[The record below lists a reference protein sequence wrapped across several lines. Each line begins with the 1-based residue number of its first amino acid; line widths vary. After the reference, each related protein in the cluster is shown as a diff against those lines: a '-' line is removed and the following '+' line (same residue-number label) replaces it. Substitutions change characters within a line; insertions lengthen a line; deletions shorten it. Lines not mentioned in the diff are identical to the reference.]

1 MRFPNA
7 YAGVKKVFIAQI
19 LSLIAAIIVI
29 PGSALATMGSVS
41 VFGGGGTGM
50 IVGGLILS
58 LIGALILPLISVI
71 MTIVGLAQASKDEEK
86 FFRTAFIVSII
97 QLVISII
104 IGVYSARTAGV
115 VGAPAGLKL
124 ISGILNLLLTIFIIS
139 GITEQA
145 RRLGNDSM
153 FAKGKRVLIL
163 CVILQVISL
172 ILNLVSSNSVMLVL
186 GGIALI
192 LSIVFYI
199 CYLVY
204 LGKAVTM
211 LQNS

>member
-7 YAGVKKVFIAQI
+7 YVGVKKVFIAQI

-58 LIGALILPLISVI
+58 
-71 MTIVGLAQASKDEEK
+71 
-86 FFRTAFIVSII
+86 
-97 QLVISII
+97 
-104 IGVYSARTAGV
+104 
-115 VGAPAGLKL
+115 
-124 ISGILNLLLTIFIIS
+124 
-139 GITEQA
+139 
-145 RRLGNDSM
+145 
-153 FAKGKRVLIL
+153 
-163 CVILQVISL
+163 
-172 ILNLVSSNSVMLVL
+172 
-186 GGIALI
+186 
-192 LSIVFYI
+192 IVFYI